1 VTIRVLV
8 VDDQEVI
15 RTAVAELLGDDPSL
29 DVVGQATDG
38 AEAVEQAAAL
48 APGVVVMDM
57 RMPVMDGVEATRRI
71 ALAQP
76 EVHVLVHSAYGDESL
91 VIEAFQAG
99 ARGYVLKGSSASDL
113 LKAVQ
118 NVAGGHA
125 HVSDEVARPLITKL
139 IQALDRERQTRVAA
153 EEAADLVAR
162 VSAQQQEFA
171 IQAAHELRTPLT
183 TLLGALELLADLED
197 VPSGQRR
204 SLAASALEAARR
216 FARLTTDLE
225 VVATGDSLAFAI
237 AKVDV
242 ADTVRAVLAEFPAQD
257 LHVEVGDVSVLADRE
272 RLHQVLGHV
281 VRNALSVSP
290 APGSIRV
297 RTARDD
303 EMVVIDVS
311 DRGPG
316 FDPNVLEA
324 MFEPFVHTLGS
335 ACGLGVGLAVVR
347 ELTRGMG
354 GSVTA
359 SNNNDGGA
367 TVRIALRGTAR

>member
-1 VTIRVLV
+1 VTIRVLI

-15 RTAVAELLGDDPSL
+15 RTAAAELLGDDPSL
-29 DVVGQATDG
+29 DVIGQATNG

-48 APGVVVMDM
+48 SPDVVVMDM

-71 ALAQP
+71 AAVQP
-76 EVHVLVHSAYGDESL
+76 ETHVLVHSAYGDESL

-139 IQALDRERQTRVAA
+139 IHALDRERQTRVAA
-153 EEAADLVAR
+153 EEAADLAAR

-183 TLLGALELLADLED
+183 VLLGALEMLADIED
-197 VPSGQRR
+197 APLGQRR
-204 SLAASALEAARR
+204 SLAASAVEAARR
-216 FARLTTDLE
+216 LARLTADLE
-225 VVATGDSLAFAI
+225 VVATGDNLAI
-237 AKVDV
+237 VIGKVNV
-242 ADTVRAVLAEFPAQD
+242 ADAVRGVLAELPTRD
-257 LHVEVGDVSVLADRE
+257 VCVDVSDLIVLADPE
-272 RLHQVLGHV
+272 RLHQVLGHI
-281 VRNALSVSP
+281 VRNALSVS
-290 APGSIRV
+290 AEPGSIRV

-303 EMVVIDVS
+303 ETVVIDVS

-316 FDPNVLEA
+316 FDLNVLDA
-324 MFEPFVHTLGS
+324 MFEPFVHELGS

-347 ELTRGMG
+347 ELTRRMG
-354 GSVTA
+354 GTVIA
-359 SNNNDGGA
+359 SNNTDGGA
-367 TVRIALRGTAR
+367 TVRVVLRGTAR